1 MLWWYKFQTF
11 KTCSAKKK
19 IVIKKTLVALC
30 CFDYSL
36 EYKGTSPDKFG
47 CILHVTQLSN
57 YDSTYQELDYLLHM
71 DTRCSTI
78 QVKQFIWTEPKME
91 NPISTVG
98 GALKSS
104 SFSSYF
110 AFCRPH
116 QSLVPTLTQ
125 NWTLSWSFLNQIL
138 IRLILIQMTPVS
150 AAALWGVACS
160 SSIPSGS
167 LWYRQDQWRW
177 RNWWRTL
184 CSLDDPWGRLTRRN
198 LAC

>member
-1 MLWWYKFQTF
+1 MNCYTTRFFWYTEAFWISPCLRNEKSNILLWQGWL
-11 KTCSAKKK
+11 
-19 IVIKKTLVALC
+19 LVGL
-30 CFDYSL
+30 L
-36 EYKGTSPDKFG
+36 
-47 CILHVTQLSN
+47 
-57 YDSTYQELDYLLHM
+57 TYQTLRKAPGLYATSLIPFSRPNHPHKVSFLLFLK
-71 DTRCSTI
+71 TI
-78 QVKQFIWTEPKME
+78 WCLFSFFVNSGDGLIFERT
-91 NPISTVG
+91 
-98 GALKSS
+98 S

-184 CSLDDPWGRLTRRN
+184 CSLDDPWGRSTRRN